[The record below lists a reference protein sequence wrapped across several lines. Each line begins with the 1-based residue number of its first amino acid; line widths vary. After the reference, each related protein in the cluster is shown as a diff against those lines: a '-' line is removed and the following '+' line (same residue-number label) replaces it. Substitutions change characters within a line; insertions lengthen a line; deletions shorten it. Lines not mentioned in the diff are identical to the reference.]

1 MRGNKWDA
9 LQEFKNW
16 WMNNGC
22 PIVPPFESPIHCTDI
37 AYALCIYRSGRFQV
51 ELYVVKPNT
60 ETTKHSH
67 PNIESISMYLT
78 GTMSFAKENGDYI
91 DLSALQKEAEN
102 GTHVLLG
109 TVAESN
115 DGQVHSLKVGP
126 EGGAFLIF
134 EFWKDRDP
142 VSVTVHWEGD
152 LVGDQHAQTKG
163 SYVVNS

>member
-1 MRGNKWDA
+1 MTGNKWNA
-9 LQEFKNW
+9 LQEFKDW
-16 WMNNGC
+16 WMKNGC
-22 PIVPPFESPIHCTDI
+22 PIIPPFENPIHCTDI

-60 ETTKHSH
+60 ETTRHSH

-78 GTMSFAKENGDYI
+78 GNMSFAKENGEYI
-91 DLSALQKEAEN
+91 DLSALQKETEN
-102 GTHVLLG
+102 GTHVLFG
-109 TVAESN
+109 SVAESN

-163 SYVVNS
+163 NYVVNS